1 MIPTKREESVLWSK
15 ISAPLTL
22 TQLETYKKDGL
33 LFFPSLLNEIAQE
46 LLPACL
52 VSATNL
58 ESISSRESFISEE
71 KTTELRSIYNAH
83 MLDSNFQ
90 ALIHHP
96 YFVSI
101 ARQILGFNVY
111 IHQSHINYKKAFS
124 GENFFWHQD
133 FTFWR
138 DEDGMPSPRAIGI
151 IVFLD
156 EVRPENGPIMYIA
169 GSHLNYYSAIKQPRK
184 LSANE
189 AARHNYSSDTENHGL
204 IDKKTIRNL
213 SKNHKLLTPIGPP
226 GSVIIYDCNLIHA
239 SSDNISPFNRCLYL
253 MFYNSCENTLRTPTR
268 PEYISSRNFTP
279 LPISS

>member
-1 MIPTKREESVLWSK
+1 MVFYFSP
-15 ISAPLTL
+15 
-22 TQLETYKKDGL
+22 
-33 LFFPSLLNEIAQE
+33 LFFNEIAQE

-169 GSHLNYYSAIKQPRK
+169 GSPTITQLSNSLANYRLMRVP
-184 LSANE
+184 
-189 AARHNYSSDTENHGL
+189 DT
-204 IDKKTIRNL
+204 T
-213 SKNHKLLTPIGPP
+213 T
-226 GSVIIYDCNLIHA
+226 
-239 SSDNISPFNRCLYL
+239 
-253 MFYNSCENTLRTPTR
+253 
-268 PEYISSRNFTP
+268 
-279 LPISS
+279 LPILKIMV